1 MSQAEGFMAGRE
13 ELPPLQKWPKQ
24 KAIVQQTSQDEK
36 IVECP
41 TPPLSEH
48 KPEVAL
54 PGLGRQKKEFSVDM
68 AARIAPLQLLFQK
81 NKEVVELVME
91 DFDKR
96 GLAHGGFK
104 FQEMEPCRA
113 TTWVED
119 YVVVGRNIKKER

>member
-1 MSQAEGFMAGRE
+1 MAGRE

-54 PGLGRQKKEFSVDM
+54 PGPGRQKREFCVDM
-68 AARIAPLQLLFQK
+68 AIHLAPLHLLFQK
-81 NKEVVELVME
+81 GKEVVELVME
-91 DFDKR
+91 DFDTQLDER

-104 FQEMEPCRA
+104 FQEMEACRA